1 MNTILIENKYNSKK
15 SKLYVIN
22 YDFNKKELEQIAK
35 LITNT
40 VSHKYFINAFKD
52 LEEKLFISKKQG
64 VTDDE
69 AKNLELIIK
78 DNFNVDNDKQFVY
91 TIDIIDKNFDTSM
104 YNPIIYNFTENFDN
118 LFSLFSE
125 KKENVK
131 NTKFQF
137 KDMVKK
143 INIDLNDDDLM
154 KLSNFRHLSLDLK
167 EMQTVKN
174 YFLDEDIIKKRKEI
188 GLDKELTDCELEI
201 FAQTW
206 SEHCK
211 HKEFNAIIEYKNL
224 ETGEIEIIDSLFDTY
239 IKKTTEI
246 VNKNLGEDNF
256 LVKVFSDNSGVV
268 RIDENSVFT
277 FKVETHNSPSAIDPY
292 GGAITGILGNNR
304 DPLGTGVGGGKL
316 IFNTDILCFAEENY
330 SKKLLNK
337 QLHPKIVKNGVIKG
351 IKDGGN
357 KSGIPTINGAVIYDD
372 RYAGKPLVFCG
383 TGGIMPSKYNGK
395 NSWDKVIENGYII
408 YMLGGRV
415 GKDGI
420 HGATFSSRQLD
431 KLSPSSAVQ
440 IGSPITQKLA
450 SDFLEIATKKGLVS
464 ATTDNGAGGLSSS
477 IGELATISNGA
488 KVFLDRVPLKYDGL
502 LPWEIFISE
511 SQERFTLAVEPK
523 NKDEIEKLALEY
535 SVEIT
540 DIGNFT
546 KTGLLEVY
554 YNDNIVTY
562 LDLDFLHNGVPKK
575 YLYAEW
581 ETPFFE
587 NSKIKNT
594 DFDFLDIIKKL
605 LASSNIKSRENI
617 VRQYDH
623 EVQGNTVLKPL
634 MGETKNAPQDAG
646 VVRVSLGSN
655 KGIAVSNG
663 IAPKYG
669 DISAYDMSCSA
680 FDEAIRSIISI
691 GGEFPSKNRFWSVN
705 DNFCV
710 PNSVFDSKNNK
721 DGKYKLAQLVQMN
734 KALYDMGTYFNI
746 PFTSGKDSMK
756 NDFYDGNI
764 KISVPPTILYSVTA
778 LIDDIDDIV
787 TSEFKNSGDLI
798 YQLGETY
805 NELGGSEF
813 YKIFGYISNIAP
825 SVRFDKA
832 KDLYRRVIKSNEKKL
847 IESSHDI
854 SDGGMIIALIETV
867 FGNENLGFDIDISII
882 NKPEYISLFSES
894 NSRFI
899 VSIKKENKQCFEEVF
914 KERAFYLG
922 KVTNDNKIKVYNK
935 NTLLIDAKKDELLKV
950 WRT

>member
-1 MNTILIENKYNSKK
+1 MNMILIENKYNSEK
-15 SKLYVIN
+15 SKLYIIN
-22 YDFNKKELEQIAK
+22 YNFNKKELEKIAK

-40 VSHKYFINAFKD
+40 VSHKYFINVFKS
-52 LEEKLFISKKQG
+52 LKERLFISKKQG

-78 DNFNVDNDKQFVY
+78 DNFNVNNDKQFVY
-91 TIDIIDKNFDTSM
+91 TIDIVNKSSDISM

-118 LFSLFSE
+118 LFSLFFE
-125 KKENVK
+125 KKYYEK
-131 NTKFQF
+131 TRKLQF

-143 INIDLNDDDLM
+143 INIDLNDDALIE
-154 KLSNFRHLSLDLK
+154 LSKSRHLSLDLK
-167 EMQTVKN
+167 EMQTIKN
-174 YFLDEDIIKKRKEI
+174 YFLDEKIIQKRKEI
-188 GLDKELTDCELEI
+188 GLDSELSDCELEI

-268 RIDENSVFT
+268 RIDEDIVFT

-316 IFNTDILCFAEENY
+316 IFNTDILCFAAENY

-383 TGGIMPSKYNGK
+383 TGGIMPSQYNGK
-395 NSWDKVIENGYII
+395 NSWDKVIESGYII

-450 SDFLEIATKKGLVS
+450 SDFLEIATKKGLIS

-523 NKDEIEKLALEY
+523 NKEILEELALKY
-535 SVEIT
+535 SVEISN
-540 DIGNFT
+540 IGNFT
-546 KTGLLEVY
+546 KTGFLEVY
-554 YNDNIVTY
+554 YKDNIIAY

-575 YLYAEW
+575 HLYAEW
-581 ETPFFE
+581 KTPFLK

-594 DFDFLDIIKKL
+594 ALDFLDVTKKL
-605 LASSNIKSRENI
+605 LASNNIKSRENI
-617 VRQYDH
+617 IRQYDH
-623 EVQGNTVLKPL
+623 EVKGNTVLKPL
-634 MGETKNAPQDAG
+634 MGETRTAPQDAG
-646 VVRVSLGSN
+646 VVRLSINSK

-669 DISAYDMSCSA
+669 DINAYDMSCSA

-691 GGEFPSKNRFWSVN
+691 GGKFPNKNRFWSVN

-756 NDFYDGNI
+756 NDFYDGDI

-787 TSEFKNSGDLI
+787 TSEFKNTGDLI
-798 YQLGETY
+798 YQLGESY
-805 NELGGSEF
+805 DELGGSEF
-813 YKIFGYISNIAP
+813 YKLLGYTSNMAP
-825 SVRFDKA
+825 SMRFDKA
-832 KDLYRRVIKSNEKKL
+832 KDLYRRVIKANEKKI

-854 SDGGMIIALIETV
+854 SDGGMIIAIIETV
-867 FGNENLGFDIDISII
+867 FGTRSLGFDIDISII

-899 VSIKKENKQCFEEVF
+899 VSIKKENKQCFENIF
-914 KERAFYLG
+914 KDRAFYLG
-922 KVTNDNKIKVYNK
+922 KVTDDNNIRVYNK
-935 NTLLIDAKKDELLKV
+935 NTLLIDAKKDELLKA
-950 WRT
+950 WKS